1 MECVKQWLLM
11 QYKFVTI
18 ICNDIF
24 ITDIDITTNY
34 NNQSIFYFTAA
45 FTMRIKCW
53 NKIN

>member
-34 NNQSIFYFTAA
+34 NYLLLYCYFYYE
-45 FTMRIKCW
+45 
-53 NKIN
+53 NKMLE